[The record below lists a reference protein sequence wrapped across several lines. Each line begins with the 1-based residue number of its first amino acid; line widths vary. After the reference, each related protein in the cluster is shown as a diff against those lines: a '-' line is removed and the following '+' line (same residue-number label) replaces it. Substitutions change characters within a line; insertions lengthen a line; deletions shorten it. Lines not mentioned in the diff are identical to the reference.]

1 MYAKLTYTDLSLFF
15 LFTVG
20 DLVIEESSPS
30 SCPNRRELTSNRPLP
45 LPSGQQQNVNASTSS
60 KYRGKEDGQTADTSH
75 CRRTSKGI
83 HISNGGG
90 SNSVR
95 KIAKIGKKYFCFA
108 SF

>member
-1 MYAKLTYTDLSLFF
+1 MLSPTSTDLSLYFV
-15 LFTVG
+15 LTVG

-30 SCPNRRELTSNRPLP
+30 SRLKRSELTSNRPLP

-60 KYRGKEDGQTADTSH
+60 KYRGKECDQTADTSH
-75 CRRTSKGI
+75 SRRTSKGI

-95 KIAKIGKKYFCFA
+95 KIAKIGKRYFCFA